1 MKKISI
7 FFLFLLL
14 FIMYS
19 PLSSHAEL
27 LNPNQEETIIRLM
40 ERSNINALSVIG
52 VIVMID
58 GLPNKKELSAELMEE
73 LTSDF
78 VRLKDYKFN
87 IVVRSKDD
95 IKRILDEFKFQL
107 SDLVNPSSAKQ
118 IGKFLGVDAIVM
130 GKLQKNGLYIQ
141 IIQVTNGRIIW
152 SDKVGNGK
160 LAVDAIERSTKN
172 IKDFLV
178 GTWYE
183 NGRLDST
190 HFSIRKKRNQIEVYN
205 FYLVKRYTMGWEPW
219 ESDLNVMKFVFE
231 DGELRWSVF
240 IPEKTIERIY
250 PLPFGLKKTQTSTDA
265 AETLLFKVSIDGY
278 DMEDNILWVQSKE
291 NGYRWMNYGYFE
303 KSVW

>member
-1 MKKISI
+1 
-7 FFLFLLL
+7 
-14 FIMYS
+14 MYS